1 MPMSSEPKSSSKA
14 PELDLHRAEF
24 YLNRELSWLEF
35 NARVLEESL
44 HEVHPLLSR
53 FRFLSI
59 FYSNLDE
66 FFMIRVAGIR
76 EQIQAG
82 VREKGP
88 DGLTP
93 RQTLRR
99 IRERVQ
105 SLLKRA
111 NEIFEHIY
119 LPALEK
125 EDIYFLRGEKIKQLS
140 RKVLEKRF
148 WDQVF
153 PLLTPLALDP
163 AHPLP
168 PLRGLELIMWVNLAD
183 GVALVPL
190 PHQLPRMLA
199 FHSSERY
206 VFVPIEDFVGSFL
219 KHLFPGRR
227 VVGYSVFRLTRDAD
241 IEISEVEADDLME
254 LVEQELR
261 RRRLGAVVRLEVAKD
276 FPQKA
281 LHFLKEELEVEEE
294 AVYVVE
300 GLMGLERLGTLLQE
314 IDEPRLLD
322 KPFLQAVPTP
332 LQGKTHIFEAIA
344 QKDILLHHPYDSFMP
359 VVEFIQVAARDPA
372 VVAIKQTLYRTTG
385 EKSLIVQ
392 ALQEAVHR
400 GKQVT
405 VLIELKAR
413 FDEETNIYW
422 AKELEKSGANVV
434 YGMMGLK
441 IHAKAALIVRQ
452 EGQGLR
458 LYAHLSTGN
467 YNERTA
473 TMYTDIGLLTANPE
487 ITRDVLELFN
497 YMTGNTGQKS
507 WRRIAV
513 APENLREVF
522 LAEINRC
529 IEAHKS
535 GTPTRITL
543 VMNALVDAA
552 MIRALYRASVA
563 GVPIRLLI
571 RGICCLVPGLPVSP
585 TIEVRSI
592 IGRFL
597 EHSRLYIF
605 QMGQEERIWSGSAD
619 WMPRN
624 LDRRVEVVYPIL
636 DSDLKQQAL
645 HIAETLWT
653 DSEHTWVLQ
662 SDGTYRRHREISPDT
677 PPFSAQMAFLKTR
690 QRHPYGEAFNG
701 H

>member
-1 MPMSSEPKSSSKA
+1 MSSEPKSSSKA
-14 PELDLHRAEF
+14 PELDLYRAEF

-168 PLRGLELIMWVNLAD
+168 PLRGLELIMWVSLAD

-254 LVEQELR
+254 LVERELR

-281 LHFLKEELEVEEE
+281 LHFLKEELEVEDE

-322 KPFLQAVPTP
+322 KPFLQAVPAP
-332 LQGKTHIFEAIA
+332 LQSKTHIFEAIG
-344 QKDILLHHPYDSFMP
+344 QRDILLHHPYDSFMP
-359 VVEFIQVAARDPA
+359 VVEFIRMAARDPA

-385 EKSLIVQ
+385 EKSLIVE

-441 IHAKAALIVRQ
+441 IHAKATLIVRQ

-473 TMYTDIGLLTANPE
+473 TIYTDIGLLTANPE

-529 IEAHKS
+529 IEAQKS
-535 GTPTRITL
+535 GAPTRITL

-552 MIRALYRASVA
+552 MIRALYRASMA

-605 QMGQEERIWSGSAD
+605 QMGQEEHIWSGSAD

-636 DSDLKQQAL
+636 DPDLKQQAL
-645 HIAETLWT
+645 HTAETLWK
-653 DSEHTWVLQ
+653 DSEHAWVLQ
-662 SDGTYRRHREISPDT
+662 NDGTYRRYREIFPDT

-690 QRHPYGEAFNG
+690 QRHPYGEVFNG

>member
-1 MPMSSEPKSSSKA
+1 MNMSGETRPSSKA
-14 PELDLHRAEF
+14 PELDLHRPEF

-76 EQIQAG
+76 EQIKAG

-88 DGLTP
+88 DGITP
-93 RQTLRR
+93 RQTLKR

-111 NEIFEHIY
+111 NEIFEQIY
-119 LPALEK
+119 IPALEK
-125 EDIYFLRGEKIKQLS
+125 EDIYFLRGEKIKQLN
-140 RKVLEKRF
+140 RKHLEKRF
-148 WDQVF
+148 WDHVF

-168 PLRGLELIMWVNLAD
+168 PLRGLELIMWVSLVD

-190 PHQLPRMLA
+190 PNQLPRMMS
-199 FHSSERY
+199 FHSAERY

-227 VVGYSVFRLTRDAD
+227 VLGYSVFRLTRDAD

-254 LVEQELR
+254 LVERELR
-261 RRRLGAVVRLEVAKD
+261 RRRLGAVVRLEVARD

-281 LHFLKEELEVEEE
+281 LHFLREELEVEDEE
-294 AVYVVE
+294 VYTVE
-300 GLMGLERLGTLLQE
+300 GLMGLERLGAILQE

-322 KPFLQAVPTP
+322 KPFVQATP
-332 LQGKTHIFEAIA
+332 LSLQTKSHIFEAIA

-359 VVEFIQVAARDPA
+359 VVEFIQGAARDPA

-422 AKELEKSGANVV
+422 ARELEKAGANVV

-441 IHAKAALIVRQ
+441 IHAKAALVIRQ

-513 APENLREVF
+513 APENLREIF
-522 LAEINRC
+522 LGEINRC
-529 IEAHKS
+529 IEAQKS
-535 GTPTRITL
+535 GTPARITL
-543 VMNALVDAA
+543 VMNSLVDAP
-552 MIRALYRASVA
+552 MIRALYRASLA

-605 QMGQEERIWSGSAD
+605 QVGQEDRVWSGSAD

-636 DSDLKQQAL
+636 DPELKKQAL
-645 HIAETLWT
+645 DIAETLWM
-653 DSEHTWVLQ
+653 DSEHAWVLQ
-662 SDGTYRRHREISPDT
+662 SDGTYRRRREILPDLSS
-677 PPFSAQMAFLKTR
+677 FSAQAAFLKMR
-690 QRHPYGEAFNG
+690 QRPSYGEALNG

>member
-1 MPMSSEPKSSSKA
+1 MLMSGETKPSPKA
-14 PELDLHRAEF
+14 PEVDLHRAEF

-66 FFMIRVAGIR
+66 FFMIRVAGIM
-76 EQIQAG
+76 EQIRAG

-105 SLLKRA
+105 KLLRRA
-111 NEIFEHIY
+111 NEIFEQIY

-125 EDIYFLRGEKIKQLS
+125 EDIYFIRGEKIKQLN

-148 WDQVF
+148 WEQVF

-168 PLRGLELIMWVNLAD
+168 PLRGLELIIWVTLAD
-183 GVALVPL
+183 GMALVPL
-190 PHQLPRMLA
+190 PHQLPRMVS
-199 FHSSERY
+199 FHSAERY
-206 VFVPIEDFVGSFL
+206 VFVPIEDFVGVFL
-219 KHLFPGRR
+219 RHLFPGRR
-227 VVGYSVFRLTRDAD
+227 VLGYSVFRLTRDAD

-254 LVEQELR
+254 LVERELR
-261 RRRLGAVVRLEVAKD
+261 RRRLGAVVRLEVAKS
-276 FPQKA
+276 FPEKA
-281 LHFLKEELEVEEE
+281 LHLLKEELEVEDEE
-294 AVYVVE
+294 VYVVE
-300 GLMGLERLGTLLQE
+300 GLMGLERLGTILQE
-314 IDEPRLLD
+314 IDEPRLWD
-322 KPFLQAVPTP
+322 KPFIQAMPP
-332 LQGKTHIFEAIA
+332 SLQGKPHIFEAIA

-359 VVEFIQVAARDPA
+359 VVEFIRAAARDPA

-422 AKELEKSGANVV
+422 AKELEKAGANVV
-434 YGMMGLK
+434 YGMVGLK
-441 IHAKAALIVRQ
+441 IHAKAALVVRQ
-452 EGQGLR
+452 EGSSLR
-458 LYAHLSTGN
+458 LYAHFSTGN

-497 YMTGNTGQKS
+497 YMTGNTGQRS

-513 APENLREVF
+513 APENLRETF
-522 LAEINRC
+522 LTEINQC
-529 IEAHKS
+529 IEAQKA
-535 GTPTRITL
+535 GIPARITL

-552 MIRALYRASVA
+552 MIRALYRASMA
-563 GVPIRLLI
+563 GVEIRLLV
-571 RGICCLVPGLPVSP
+571 RGICCLIPGLSVSP

-592 IGRFL
+592 VGRFL

-605 QMGQEERIWSGSAD
+605 QIGEEVRIWSGSAD

-636 DSDLKQQAL
+636 DPDLQKQVMT
-645 HIAETLWT
+645 IAETLWM
-653 DSEHTWVLQ
+653 DSEHAWVLQ
-662 SDGTYRRHREISPDT
+662 KDGTYRRRREVEPDL
-677 PPFSAQMAFLKTR
+677 PSFSAQTAFLKMR
-690 QRHPYGEAFNG
+690 QRPTYGEASNG